1 MVTMRAGLLCLVFVL
16 LSCREAPSRASLDT
30 GNISVAPQKVDSLRD
45 YEQRWIPGQPYPE
58 ELENVS
64 RFSARSHWFSDGRL
78 LLWLDTS
85 TSRAVQR
92 TRRHFEV
99 ADSLVISTLSS
110 GEFFTEYCRIGDGLA
125 DGQIGGTARTVE
137 PEQWATPR
145 LAWVFDTLMSRIRS
159 IPPDSVRCAVPDA
172 D

>member
-1 MVTMRAGLLCLVFVL
+1 MGRALLCLVFVL
-16 LSCREAPSRASLDT
+16 LSCQEAPSRTSLET
-30 GNISVAPQKVDSLRD
+30 GRTSVAPQKADSVRD
-45 YEQRWIPGQPYPE
+45 HEQRWIPGQPYPE

-92 TRRHFEV
+92 SRRHFEV
-99 ADSLVISTLSS
+99 ADSVVISTLSS

-125 DGQIGGTARTVE
+125 DGQIGGTARTLE
-137 PEQWATPR
+137 RERWETPR
-145 LAWVFDTLMSRIRS
+145 LAWVFDTLTSRIRT
-159 IPPDSVRCAVPDA
+159 IPPDSVRCAVPDP